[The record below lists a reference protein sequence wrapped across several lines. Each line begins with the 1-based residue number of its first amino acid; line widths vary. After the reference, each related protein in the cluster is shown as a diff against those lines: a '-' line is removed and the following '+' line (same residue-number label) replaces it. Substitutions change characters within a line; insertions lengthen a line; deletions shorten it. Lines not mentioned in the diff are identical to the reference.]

1 VGAALPTRHPP
12 AWSPLSRPVEA
23 AALFGLA
30 VTASEPIAALCGPVA
45 ASAPSLYVEVA
56 RDHCAAEVWPSDAEV
71 VCDERSSDGRSEIT
85 VSHHPDHGF
94 MIAGNEYGSHL
105 LVAGATRLVCFPEG
119 APEARWQRMLIA
131 QALPFAAVVR
141 GHEALHAG
149 AVVHSGRALGLVGP
163 SGSGKTSLAVE
174 LCGRGAEFL
183 ADDVLVLERRARS
196 LVAHAGP
203 AAANVIPAGSEQPRH
218 DNEKRPVRMAVGPPS
233 AELTALFLLD
243 RSPEGPRLPAV
254 ASAADAR
261 SLLSCTFNL
270 ILGGAGRL
278 ERLLDVC
285 AYAATSMPVERVS
298 FGPDTNVEA
307 LADTIEERMNAG
319 R

>member
-1 VGAALPTRHPP
+1 M
-12 AWSPLSRPVEA
+12 EA

-30 VTASEPIAALCGPVA
+30 VTASEPIAALRGPA
-45 ASAPSLYVEVA
+45 TGRAPSLQVEVA
-56 RDHCAAEVWPSDAEV
+56 RDRCAAEVWPSDADV
-71 VCDERSSDGRSEIT
+71 ICDERSPDGRSEIT
-85 VSHHPDHGF
+85 VRHHPDHGF
-94 MIAGNEYGSHL
+94 MIAGNDYGSHL
-105 LVAGATRLVCFPEG
+105 LVDGATRLVCFPEG
-119 APEARWQRMLIA
+119 VPEARWQRMLIA
-131 QALPFAAVVR
+131 QALPFAAVLH

-149 AVVHSGRALGLVGP
+149 AVVHGGRALGLVGP

-183 ADDVLVLERRARS
+183 ADDVLVLERQATS

-203 AAANVIPAGSEQPRH
+203 AAANVIPTGPEQPP
-218 DNEKRPVRMAVGPPS
+218 DNEKRSVRMPVGPPS
-233 AELTALFLLD
+233 AELAALFLLD
-243 RSPEGPRLPAV
+243 RSPEGPCLPAI

-270 ILGGAGRL
+270 ILAGAERL

-307 LADTIEERMNAG
+307 LADTIEERMTAG
-319 R
+319 P